1 MRINKKIKMSS
12 NKKPK
17 DIETEELDDNDLYI
31 QSIQKNPELNNS
43 NFDEKADMEG
53 SKILDFN
60 VIMLGDSNVG
70 KTSILKKFIDNS
82 FSDQS
87 ACTVNVEFKTKNL
100 KIDNNLY
107 ARLALYDTAGQEK
120 FRSLTR
126 QYYNRA
132 HGIVLV
138 YDLTNEISFNKLN
151 SWVKEINDNAG
162 NVEAILVG
170 NKSDLNDRKISKL
183 KAKNYAKDKNFKY
196 IEVSAKEGTN
206 ILLLFEELSIGM
218 NKRRNE
224 ESTSNVEMGSI
235 DNYVFRR
242 EEINK
247 KLKRKKEAK
256 CC

>member
-1 MRINKKIKMSS
+1 MSS
-12 NKKPK
+12 DKKPK

-31 QSIQKNPELNNS
+31 QSIQKNPEFNNS
-43 NFDEKADMEG
+43 NFDEKADMKD
-53 SKILDFN
+53 SKIVEFN

-70 KTSILKKFIDNS
+70 KTSILKKFVDNT
-82 FSDQS
+82 FSDQL

-107 ARLALYDTAGQEK
+107 AQLSLYDTAGQEK

-132 HGIVLV
+132 NGIVLV

-183 KAKNYAKDKNFKY
+183 QAKNYAKDKNFKY

-218 NKRRNE
+218 NKRKNE

-247 KLKRKKEAK
+247 KLKRNKEAK